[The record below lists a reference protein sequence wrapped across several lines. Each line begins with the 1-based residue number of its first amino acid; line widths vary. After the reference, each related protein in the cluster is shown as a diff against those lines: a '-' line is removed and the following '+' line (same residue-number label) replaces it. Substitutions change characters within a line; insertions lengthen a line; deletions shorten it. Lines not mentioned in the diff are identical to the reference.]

1 MGSIEAALA
10 DLESLK
16 PGERPNYAQIGRKH
30 GVDRSTLSKRH
41 RHVQQSREARY
52 EAQRILNDQQSETL
66 IKWINNLIKRG
77 LPPSNEMLRNFAK
90 EIFGKEPERNWLTR
104 WLRRYNDRLISLLG
118 IYWRESMRGTTSVG
132 IPRTERKERKLSDT
146 GNNHRHKYKL

>member
-16 PGERPNYAQIGRKH
+16 PGERLNYAQMAKKH
-30 GVDRSTLSKRH
+30 CVDRSTLSKRH
-41 RHVQQSREARY
+41 RHVQQSHEAQY

-66 IKWINNLIKRG
+66 IKWINDLTKRG

-90 EIFGKEPERNWLTR
+90 EISGKELGRNWPTR
-104 WLRRYNDRLISLLG
+104 WLKRYDDRLISRYATG
-118 IYWRESMRGTTSVG
+118 ID
-132 IPRTERKERKLSDT
+132 KERKKFEVS
-146 GNNHRHKYKL
+146 Y